1 MKIET
6 IIRRKQAMNNVI
18 KLLGENPNAIDVL
31 KHLGSSSVYN
41 YLNTTR
47 GGLELLLRS
56 PEFQNLEKTCNG
68 KSNPIEINLRV
79 AISSLDEILVYFN
92 SVADLNNIGNEPD
105 E

>member
-1 MKIET
+1 MHK
-6 IIRRKQAMNNVI
+6 VI
-18 KLLGENPNAIDVL
+18 KLLGENPNAVEVL
-31 KHLGSSSVYN
+31 RHLGSSSVYN

-105 E
+105 EKRI

>member
-1 MKIET
+1 
-6 IIRRKQAMNNVI
+6 MNKVI
-18 KLLGENPNAIDVL
+18 KLLGENPNAVEVL
-31 KHLGSSSVYN
+31 RHLGSSSVYN

-68 KSNPIEINLRV
+68 KSNPIELNLRV

-92 SVADLNNIGNEPD
+92 SVTDLNNIGNEPD

>member
-1 MKIET
+1 
-6 IIRRKQAMNNVI
+6 MNKVI
-18 KLLGENPNAIDVL
+18 KLLGENPNAIEVL
-31 KHLGSSSVYN
+31 RHLGSSSVYN

-56 PEFQNLEKTCNG
+56 PEFQNLEKTCSG

>member
-1 MKIET
+1 MHK
-6 IIRRKQAMNNVI
+6 VI
-18 KLLGENPNAIDVL
+18 KLLGENPNAVEVL
-31 KHLGSSSVYN
+31 RHLGSSSVYN

-92 SVADLNNIGNEPD
+92 SVADLNNIGKEPD

>member
-1 MKIET
+1 
-6 IIRRKQAMNNVI
+6 MNNVI

-56 PEFQNLEKTCNG
+56 PEFQNLEKTCNR

>member
-1 MKIET
+1 
-6 IIRRKQAMNNVI
+6 MNKVI
-18 KLLGENPNAIDVL
+18 KLLGENPNAIEVL
-31 KHLGSSSVYN
+31 RHLGSSSVYN

-56 PEFQNLEKTCNG
+56 PEFQNLEKTCSG

-79 AISSLDEILVYFN
+79 AINSIDEILVYFN

-105 E
+105 EYGI

>member
-1 MKIET
+1 
-6 IIRRKQAMNNVI
+6 MNKVI

>member
-1 MKIET
+1 
-6 IIRRKQAMNNVI
+6 MNNVI
-18 KLLGENPNAIDVL
+18 KLLGENPNAVEVL
-31 KHLGSSSVYN
+31 RHLGSSSVYN

-79 AISSLDEILVYFN
+79 AISSLNEILVYFN
-92 SVADLNNIGNEPD
+92 SVADLNNIGNDPD
-105 E
+105 A

>member
-1 MKIET
+1 
-6 IIRRKQAMNNVI
+6 MNKVI
-18 KLLGENPNAIDVL
+18 KLLGENPNAVEVL
-31 KHLGSSSVYN
+31 RHLGSSSVYN

-92 SVADLNNIGNEPD
+92 SIADLNNIGNEPD

>member
-1 MKIET
+1 
-6 IIRRKQAMNNVI
+6 MNNVI

>member
-1 MKIET
+1 
-6 IIRRKQAMNNVI
+6 MNKVI
-18 KLLGENPNAIDVL
+18 KLLWKNPNAIEVL
-31 KHLGSSSVYN
+31 RHLGSSSVYN

-79 AISSLDEILVYFN
+79 AISSIDEILVYFN

>member
-1 MKIET
+1 
-6 IIRRKQAMNNVI
+6 MNKVI
-18 KLLGENPNAIDVL
+18 KLLGENPNAVEVL

-47 GGLELLLRS
+47 GGLELLLKS

-79 AISSLDEILVYFN
+79 AISSIDEILVYFN

>member
-1 MKIET
+1 
-6 IIRRKQAMNNVI
+6 MNKVI
-18 KLLGENPNAIDVL
+18 KLLGENPNAIEVL
-31 KHLGSSSVYN
+31 RHLGSSSVYN

-47 GGLELLLRS
+47 GGLELLLKS

-79 AISSLDEILVYFN
+79 AISSIDEILVYFN

>member
-6 IIRRKQAMNNVI
+6 FIRRKQKMNKVI
-18 KLLGENPNAIDVL
+18 KLLGENPNAVEVL
-31 KHLGSSSVYN
+31 RHLGSSSVYN

-47 GGLELLLRS
+47 GGLELLLKS

-79 AISSLDEILVYFN
+79 AISSIDEILVYFN

>member
-1 MKIET
+1 
-6 IIRRKQAMNNVI
+6 MNNVI
-18 KLLGENPNAIDVL
+18 KLLGENPNAIEVL

-92 SVADLNNIGNEPD
+92 SVADLNNIGNDPD
-105 E
+105 A

>member
-1 MKIET
+1 
-6 IIRRKQAMNNVI
+6 MNKVI
-18 KLLGENPNAIDVL
+18 KLLGENPNAVEVL
-31 KHLGSSSVYN
+31 RHLGSSSVYN

-79 AISSLDEILVYFN
+79 AISSIDEILVYFN
-92 SVADLNNIGNEPD
+92 SVTDLNNIGNEPD

>member
-1 MKIET
+1 MHK
-6 IIRRKQAMNNVI
+6 VI
-18 KLLGENPNAIDVL
+18 KLLGENPNAVEVL
-31 KHLGSSSVYN
+31 RHLGSSSVYN

-92 SVADLNNIGNEPD
+92 SVADLNNIGNKPD

>member
-1 MKIET
+1 
-6 IIRRKQAMNNVI
+6 MNKVI
-18 KLLGENPNAIDVL
+18 KLLGENPNAVEVL
-31 KHLGSSSVYN
+31 RHHGSSSVYN

>member
-1 MKIET
+1 
-6 IIRRKQAMNNVI
+6 MNKVI
-18 KLLGENPNAIDVL
+18 KLLGENPNAIEVL
-31 KHLGSSSVYN
+31 RHLGSSSVYN

-47 GGLELLLRS
+47 GGLELLLKS

-79 AISSLDEILVYFN
+79 AISSIDEILVYFN
-92 SVADLNNIGNEPD
+92 SVTDLNNIGNEPD

>member
-1 MKIET
+1 MHK
-6 IIRRKQAMNNVI
+6 VI
-18 KLLGENPNAIDVL
+18 KLLGENPNAVEVL
-31 KHLGSSSVYN
+31 RHLGSSSVYN

-79 AISSLDEILVYFN
+79 AISSIDEILVYFN

>member
-1 MKIET
+1 MNKV
-6 IIRRKQAMNNVI
+6 IR
-18 KLLGENPNAIDVL
+18 LLGENPNAIEVL
-31 KHLGSSSVYN
+31 RHLGSSSVYN

-47 GGLELLLRS
+47 GGLELLLKS

-79 AISSLDEILVYFN
+79 AISSIDEILVYFN
-92 SVADLNNIGNEPD
+92 SVTDLNNIGNEPD

>member
-1 MKIET
+1 
-6 IIRRKQAMNNVI
+6 MNKVI
-18 KLLGENPNAIDVL
+18 KLLGENPNAVEVL
-31 KHLGSSSVYN
+31 RHLGSSSVYN

-47 GGLELLLRS
+47 GGLELLLIS

>member
-1 MKIET
+1 
-6 IIRRKQAMNNVI
+6 MNKVI
-18 KLLGENPNAIDVL
+18 KLLGENPNAVEVL
-31 KHLGSSSVYN
+31 RHLGSSSVYN

-79 AISSLDEILVYFN
+79 AICSLDEILVYFN

>member
-1 MKIET
+1 
-6 IIRRKQAMNNVI
+6 MNNVI

-47 GGLELLLRS
+47 GGLELLLKS